1 MIKEA
6 TINDI
11 RMIRTFVRKVYDRFL
26 SCHHTNDGNKKFYE
40 FIEYGQILQ
49 RMNTAESKLFYKT
62 NRLGMIIG
70 VIELRYGSHISL
82 LYVHENYQ
90 KKGIAKEL
98 FSFIKLQNG
107 TKKYTVNSS
116 IYAVTI
122 YRKMGF
128 IPQVKKIQK
137 TSGIQ
142 YLPMVYIENI
152 TNSKIANIND

>member
-6 TINDI
+6 TINEI

-26 SCHHTNDGNKKFYE
+26 SCHHSKEGNKQFYE
-40 FIEYGQILQ
+40 FIEYSQFLK
-49 RMNTAESKLFYKT
+49 RMNTAESKIFYKT

-90 KKGIAKEL
+90 RKGIAKEL
-98 FSFIKLQNG
+98 FAFVKLQNC
-107 TKKYTVNSS
+107 TQKYTVNSS

-128 IPQVKKIQK
+128 VAQVKKIQK
-137 TSGIQ
+137 TSGVQ

-152 TNSKIANIND
+152 TNSKITNIND